1 MMSVSRH
8 LLPFQ
13 LENTF
18 SKVSDRDMAISFP
31 SFLSILEY
39 VSFQEKFLA
48 HLKQV
53 AKWQS

>member
-13 LENTF
+13 PENTF